1 MANEAPDIDL
11 DKLFREKRKQSK
23 EFKGKDKIPSND
35 DFKFYEQYLPLYNEG
50 GDARRSIPNLSRFEK
65 IRKMIMKVDDVEP
78 MKHGGKVKKPKA
90 KKMMGGGKVYSRG
103 SRKAKYNG

>member
-11 DKLFREKRKQSK
+11 NKLFREKRKQSK

-65 IRKMIMKVDDVEP
+65 IRKMITENGEILVGFKKQDRGLGGFDKERRSKWIANGIANEVEE
-78 MKHGGKVKKPKA
+78 
-90 KKMMGGGKVYSRG
+90 
-103 SRKAKYNG
+103 N